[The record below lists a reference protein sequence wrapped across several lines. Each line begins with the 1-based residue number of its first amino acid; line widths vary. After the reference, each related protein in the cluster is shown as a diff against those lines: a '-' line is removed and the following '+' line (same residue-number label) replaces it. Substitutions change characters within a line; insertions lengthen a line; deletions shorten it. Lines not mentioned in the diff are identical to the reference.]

1 MAKKQ
6 EDPKFKVGDKV
17 SVVGFDHM
25 AGEVS
30 AITEDP
36 EFPITVEFPS
46 GIEEDFAPHR
56 LRVREDV

>member
-1 MAKKQ
+1 MAEKQ
-6 EDPKFKVGDKV
+6 QFKVGDKV

-30 AITEDP
+30 AITQDS

-56 LRVREDV
+56 LQVREDL